1 MLFVLCG
8 HKCCCI
14 IDGIIDVALVG
25 GSVLRTAQAVSN
37 GGVNDA
43 RQTSEFVLGLA
54 GGGKG
59 YNDPGARI

>member
-1 MLFVLCG
+1 
-8 HKCCCI
+8 
-14 IDGIIDVALVG
+14 VALVG